1 MQKNIEALKVP
12 INVEIVKFND
22 REAKHFFYAG
32 GCLFVSNYDNDIS
45 CYKLDQKEILA
56 KIPSTATSNIRNNV
70 CKIDV
75 LKIKKKSEKEVSRI

>member
-45 CYKLDQKEILA
+45 CYKLD
-56 KIPSTATSNIRNNV
+56 
-70 CKIDV
+70 
-75 LKIKKKSEKEVSRI
+75 